1 MQARQDLHLGSITG
15 KIEDDTKF
23 DTDFVN
29 KIVEMLRLFG
39 TFLAVGAMMVIG
51 IKYMSGSIEE
61 KANYKKTMIPYLI
74 GCILI
79 FGASTIAP
87 QIIET
92 FENLSE
98 PEEVGNL
105 VLGLIQSIGTFI
117 AVGILMILG
126 IKYMLGSAEEKASY
140 KKSMLPYL
148 IGAILLFGA
157 VNITAYVVETF
168 ALDEESGYGNIEGGQ
183 TSADAYIKEHTKE
196 EIYAEWQ
203 RAWKQEEEL
212 KASVGVSQE
221 QIDSVTAYKNT
232 LYQYLVR
239 NNMIEQ

>member
-1 MQARQDLHLGSITG
+1 
-15 KIEDDTKF
+15 
-23 DTDFVN
+23 
-29 KIVEMLRLFG
+29 
-39 TFLAVGAMMVIG
+39 MVIG

-74 GCILI
+74 GCMLI

-98 PEEVGNL
+98 PEEIGNL
-105 VLGLIQSIGTFI
+105 VLGLIQNIGTFI

-126 IKYMLGSAEEKASY
+126 IKYMIGSTEEKASY

-168 ALDEESGYGNIEGGQ
+168 ALDEGYTGNMNASSGKEAGEEYVKTHSGSEAYEEYKKAEEKYKEISNSGNATTDE
-183 TSADAYIKEHTKE
+183 IK
-196 EIYAEWQ
+196 YWQ
-203 RAWKQEEEL
+203 SYLNA
-212 KASVGVSQE
+212 
-221 QIDSVTAYKNT
+221 
-232 LYQYLVR
+232 LYEAIRWTYL
-239 NNMIEQ
+239 